1 MCDRPP
7 HRSGLRAGCLLVF
20 ALLGGCDTAKFTAES
35 TSGLFTRA
43 APAFEEYWDYE
54 LAGEAVPATIVQLE
68 GILRVVPDNE
78 PLIEQLTRAYVG
90 YGYGWIEPAV
100 EALEFEGDYD
110 TANEQRRRAAIMYL
124 RARDLGAHQ
133 IRLHSKGLDEA
144 LDGTAEDFEQ
154 WLDKEFK
161 KQDDAAML
169 LWTGYAWGLYVNA
182 SKDDMEAVADLPLAR
197 ALVERSVELDPGYYA
212 ATGLTFLGVVEAS
225 SLSPDLEKSKA
236 YFEQALAETDR
247 RALMVQ
253 VHMARHY
260 AVKTGDR
267 ALYEKL
273 LNEVLAAGDV
283 LPTARLV
290 NRMARAR
297 AELYLDHADVFFD

>member
-7 HRSGLRAGCLLVF
+7 HRAGLRAGCLLVF

-133 IRLHSKGLDEA
+133 LRLHSKGLDEA
-144 LDGTAEDFEQ
+144 LAGTAEDFEQ
-154 WLDKEFK
+154 WLDEEFK
-161 KQDDAAML
+161 KKDDAGML
-169 LWTGYAWGLYVNA
+169 LWTGYAWGLYINA

-236 YFEQALAETDR
+236 YFEQALAETDG

-297 AELYLDHADVFFD
+297 AELYLDNADVFFD

>member
-1 MCDRPP
+1 
-7 HRSGLRAGCLLVF
+7 
-20 ALLGGCDTAKFTAES
+20 LLGGCDTAKFTAES

-161 KQDDAAML
+161 KKDDAGML
-169 LWTGYAWGLYVNA
+169 LWTGYAWGLYINA